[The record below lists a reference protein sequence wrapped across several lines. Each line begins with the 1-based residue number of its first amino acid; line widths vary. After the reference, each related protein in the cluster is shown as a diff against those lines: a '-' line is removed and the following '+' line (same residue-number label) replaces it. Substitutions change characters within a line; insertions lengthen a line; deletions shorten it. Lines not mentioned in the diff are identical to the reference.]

1 MIRLNEVALRQLLES
16 QTGPVGR
23 DLEERAERI
32 TRRAR
37 GRVAIITARSPVEV
51 ENDVDFVLSSNPLQA
66 VIGIRD
72 TGSITRY
79 LAAKESREGGVWLL
93 PSLAEEFTV

>member
-1 MIRLNEVALRQLLES
+1 MIRLNEIALRQLLES
-16 QTGPVGR
+16 PLGPVGR

-37 GRVAIITARSPVEV
+37 GRVAIITARSPVNV
-51 ENDVDFVLSSNPLQA
+51 ENDVDFVISPDPLQA

-79 LAAKESREGGVWLL
+79 LAAKEGREGGVWLL
-93 PSLAEEFTV
+93 PSLAEEFTI

>member
-16 QTGPVGR
+16 PLGPVGR
-23 DLEERAERI
+23 DLEERAEQI

-37 GRVAIITARSPVEV
+37 TRVGIITARSSVEV
-51 ENDVDFVLSSNPLQA
+51 ENDVDFVLTANPLQA

-79 LAAKESREGGVWLL
+79 LAAKEGREGGVWLL
-93 PSLAEEFTV
+93 PSLVEEFTV